1 MKHIVKIEKII
12 AGGKGLARTAAG
24 QVIMSDFVLPDETV
38 ELAEIKKKSGY
49 IEGEPVKIHAPSA
62 ARIEPLCPH
71 YLECGGCDLQHGD
84 YAEQLRIKKAVVE
97 EAMQRAGVPLPDA
110 GMRDTVPSPAQW
122 GYRHRL
128 RLKINLSG
136 QLGFF
141 KKKSNDFVP
150 VSSCPVA
157 TGGINSALAELV
169 ETGAL
174 HELPGICKEAEL
186 LQSPDGGQITLVLPL
201 KGKQK
206 IPAVTIRAVADCAQ
220 VDHIGCASRKGF
232 RYISTEAEPLSQNI
246 SLTESRHNCTLSWSG
261 GCFSQ
266 VNPDQNEQLI
276 QHVCALAGELQ
287 GKTVLDLYCGM
298 GNFSIPSGLSGGT
311 VTGIENNRE
320 SVEWA
325 KRNAE
330 AAGITARFFAADV
343 HDSLRQLVDERQRA
357 DLILLDPP
365 RIGIGKAA
373 ALLPELQP
381 QKIIYIS
388 CDPATLARDLRSL
401 CDKGYRLAD
410 LTPLDMFPQTCHI
423 ESVALLENKG

>member
-24 QVIMSDFVLPDETV
+24 QVIMSGFVLPDETV
-38 ELAEIKKKSGY
+38 ELVEVKKKSGY

-97 EAMQRAGVPLPDA
+97 EAMQRAGVPLPVA
-110 GMRDTVPSPAQW
+110 GVRDTVPSPAQW

-128 RLKINLSG
+128 RLKINPSG

-141 KKKSNDFVP
+141 KKQSNDFVP
-150 VSSCPVA
+150 VNSCPVA
-157 TGGINSALAELV
+157 TEGINSALAELV

-174 HELPGICKEAEL
+174 RELPGICKEAEL
-186 LQSPDGGQITLVLPL
+186 LQSPGGGQITLVLPL
-201 KGKQK
+201 TGKQK
-206 IPAVTIRAVADCAQ
+206 IPAAAIQAVADCAQ
-220 VDHIGCASRKGF
+220 VDHIGCTSRKGF
-232 RYISTEAEPLSQNI
+232 RYISAKPKSEPLSQNI
-246 SLTESRHNCTLSWSG
+246 SLPGRHCTLSWSG

-266 VNPDQNEQLI
+266 VNPGQNEQLI
-276 QHVCALAGELQ
+276 QYVCAVAGNLQ
-287 GKTVLDLYCGM
+287 GKIVLDLYCGM
-298 GNFSIPSGLSGGT
+298 GNFSIPLGLSGGT
-311 VTGIENNRE
+311 VTGIESNRE

-325 KRNAE
+325 KRNAD

-381 QKIIYIS
+381 ERIIYIS

-401 CDKGYRLAD
+401 CDKGHRLSA
-410 LTPLDMFPQTCHI
+410 LTPLDMFPQTSHI